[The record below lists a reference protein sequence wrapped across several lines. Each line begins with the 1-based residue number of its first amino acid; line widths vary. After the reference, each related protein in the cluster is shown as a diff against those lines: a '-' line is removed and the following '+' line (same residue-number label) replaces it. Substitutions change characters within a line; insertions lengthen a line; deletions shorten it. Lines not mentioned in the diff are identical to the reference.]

1 MKLDI
6 KSRLPGAARFTITT
20 LLVFTLVFGLMWALT
35 QWAKYEPPIE
45 PDPLG
50 TITLT
55 ATEAKTHGSPQIK
68 LEFYA
73 GEKTLGYW
81 DFDTQWISWEAS
93 SPQPKNYTVTLR
105 YARPGNASVDLIL
118 QIGDNTLTSPVPG
131 TGGWDQWINIELG
144 IIPISDSGKQTITLK
159 TLDPP
164 SEGIINLV
172 HLKLTPVK

>member
-20 LLVFTLVFGLMWALT
+20 VLVTALVFGLMWALT

-55 ATEAKTHGSPQIK
+55 ATEAQTHGSPQIK
-68 LEFYA
+68 LVSYA
-73 GEKTLGYW
+73 GENTLGYW
-81 DFDTQWISWEAS
+81 DYDTQWISWEAS
-93 SPQPKNYTVTLR
+93 SPQPGNYTVTLR
-105 YARPGNASVDLIL
+105 YARPGNSSVDLIL
-118 QIGDNTLTSPVPG
+118 KIGDNTLTSPAPG
-131 TGGWDQWINIELG
+131 TGGWDQWVNIELG
-144 IIPISDSGKQTITLK
+144 TIHLDDSEKQKITLK
-159 TLDPP
+159 TLAPP